1 MLSLEK
7 ELITIKTMYNCDQHQ
22 QNVAAP
28 QHHHRCDGGVA
39 LPELFDYL
47 FILKQLRF

>member
-28 QHHHRCDGGVA
+28 QQHHRCDGGVGSSGVC
-39 LPELFDYL
+39 L
-47 FILKQLRF
+47 IINHN